1 MVNQMVGN
9 FLHRDWVVMGVSGC
23 GKSSIGARLAE
34 ALGVP
39 FLEGDHFHPAAN
51 VAKMSAGV
59 ALTDAD
65 RVDWLAALQVAL
77 RDAHAMAG
85 GVVLSCSA
93 LKRRYRD
100 QLRAATPDLRF
111 AHLDGDR
118 ALIAERMRARA
129 GHYMPPSLL
138 DSQLRDLEPLQTDEA
153 GATLDLCQT
162 QEALV
167 GQLLQLA

>member
-1 MVNQMVGN
+1 MGNDIGGN
-9 FLHRDWVVMGVSGC
+9 FVHRDWVVMGVSGC
-23 GKSSIGARLAE
+23 GKSSIGARLAK

-39 FLEGDHFHPAAN
+39 FIEGDDFHPPAN
-51 VAKMSAGV
+51 VAKMSAGI

-77 RDAHAMAG
+77 RCAHAASG

-111 AHLDGDR
+111 AHLCGER
-118 ALIAERMRARA
+118 ALIAARMQARLE
-129 GHYMPPSLL
+129 HYMPPSLL
-138 DSQLRDLEPLQTDEA
+138 GSQLRDLEPLQADED
-153 GATLDLCQT
+153 GVTLDISLSP
-162 QEALV
+162 A
-167 GQLLQLA
+167 QLITELLRLA